1 MRHGIINKDTKKV
14 VNVVIWEGAEW
25 LPPRNH
31 WVVQNDTVDIGD
43 TYDDANNVF
52 IKPDL
57 IAQDPN

>member
-1 MRHGIINKDTKKV
+1 M
-14 VNVVIWEGAEW
+14 IWEGAEW